1 LGRFLEVFRPIAKFI
16 PEVEPPKKRVS
27 LSEKFFWTGIVLA
40 VYLIMCEVPLY
51 GIEAPMGVDPFYYL
65 RIIFASRRGTL
76 MELGIGPIVTAGL
89 VLQILAGSKIIDV
102 DFSDPDD
109 RALFTCASKVL
120 SIVMTGAQA
129 ASYIIAGVYGKLT
142 PRLGVIVFAQL
153 MAAGVVLMLMDELIQ
168 KGWGLGSGISLF
180 IAAGVAQNIMWSCFS
195 PFGPL
200 KDGMRLGVIV
210 AFFEALWKHQPLSP
224 LVNREGYPDLIG
236 LGTTVGVLLA
246 IIYVEGLRVEI
257 PISYARFRGFRSR
270 MPIKLLYVSNIPVI
284 LASALFADIYW
295 VSNLIWSKFN
305 RDNSNFWLNLL
316 AQFDPDEGR
325 PIGGLVKYI
334 TAPIGLQN
342 VVQDP
347 VRAAVYA
354 VLMVLLCVAFS
365 VVWIEVGGMSPSD
378 VADQLIDAG
387 MQVPGFR
394 RARRPLEMLFKRY
407 IPTLTIIGGAIVGLI
422 AVVSDFLGVFGTG
435 IGILLM
441 VDILYQ
447 YYQILVG
454 EQISE
459 MYPTLAKVLGA

>member
-1 LGRFLEVFRPIAKFI
+1 MGRFLEAFKPVSRFI
-16 PEVEPPKKRVS
+16 PEVASPKRRVP
-27 LSEKFFWTGIVLA
+27 LSEKFFWTGIVL
-40 VYLIMCEVPLY
+40 VIYLIMCEVPLY
-51 GIEAPMGVDPFYYL
+51 GIQAPMGVDPFYYL
-65 RIIFASRRGTL
+65 RVIFASRRGTL

-89 VLQILAGSKIIDV
+89 VLQILAGSKIIEV
-102 DFSDPDD
+102 DFSSPED

-129 ASYIIAGVYGKLT
+129 TSYIVAGVYGKLP
-142 PRLGVIVFAQL
+142 PRLGAIVFAQL
-153 MAAGVVLMLMDELIQ
+153 MAAGLVLMLMDELIQ

-180 IAAGVAQNIMWSCFS
+180 IAAGVAQNILWSCFS

-200 KDGMRLGVIV
+200 ADGMRLGVVV
-210 AFFEALWKHQPLSP
+210 AFFEALWKHQPISP
-224 LVNREGYPDLIG
+224 LVNRGGYPDLIG
-236 LGTTVGVLLA
+236 LATTVGVLMA
-246 IIYVEGLRVEI
+246 IIYIEGMRVEI
-257 PISYARFRGFRSR
+257 PVSYARFRGFRSR

-284 LASALFADIYW
+284 LASALFANVYW
-295 VSNLIWSKFN
+295 ASHIIWSKFN
-305 RDNSNFWLNLL
+305 SDNSSFWLNLI
-316 AQFDPDEGR
+316 AKFDPETGD
-325 PIGGLVKYI
+325 PIGGLVKYV

-347 VRAAVYA
+347 VRAAVYGC
-354 VLMVLLCVAFS
+354 LMVLLCIAFS
-365 VVWIEVGGMSPSD
+365 VIWVEVGGMAPSD
-378 VADQLIDAG
+378 VADQLIGAG

-394 RARRPLEMLFKRY
+394 RARRPLEMLFERY
-407 IPTLTIIGGAIVGLI
+407 IPTLTIIGGIIVGLI

-459 MYPTLAKVLGA
+459 MYPALAKMLGV

>member
-1 LGRFLEVFRPIAKFI
+1 
-16 PEVEPPKKRVS
+16 
-27 LSEKFFWTGIVLA
+27 
-40 VYLIMCEVPLY
+40 M
-51 GIEAPMGVDPFYYL
+51 
-65 RIIFASRRGTL
+65 
-76 MELGIGPIVTAGL
+76 
-89 VLQILAGSKIIDV
+89 
-102 DFSDPDD
+102 
-109 RALFTCASKVL
+109 
-120 SIVMTGAQA
+120 
-129 ASYIIAGVYGKLT
+129 
-142 PRLGVIVFAQL
+142 
-153 MAAGVVLMLMDELIQ
+153 
-168 KGWGLGSGISLF
+168 
-180 IAAGVAQNIMWSCFS
+180 
-195 PFGPL
+195 
-200 KDGMRLGVIV
+200 
-210 AFFEALWKHQPLSP
+210 
-224 LVNREGYPDLIG
+224 
-236 LGTTVGVLLA
+236 LA

-257 PISYARFRGFRSR
+257 PISYARFRGFRTR

-365 VVWIEVGGMSPSD
+365 IIWIEVGGMAPSD

-407 IPTLTIIGGAIVGLI
+407 IPTLTIIGGVIVGLI